1 MFPANWEAWAEKAPF
16 YETTTTAPRYQSQD
30 WLLYFSTVFT
40 SPVFWRIF
48 SHLLVHISRPHA
60 CGMRCPVLRWG
71 MSLPGQHALCRAGV
85 VCLHLLVAGAQHIL
99 RGRLMLRVLISS
111 LTTVPHSL
119 TAGALGL
126 LLVFRTN
133 TAYDRF
139 WEVRLPPP
147 LVPATFLHL
156 LRSHFLKDIVLHV
169 KSPTKRARKLW
180 GALVNYTRD
189 IARIA
194 HVHLTGYER
203 YASSSDQ
210 SFCATVSDVEEEG
223 ANASIWM
230 LREETRPRAH
240 TLGWRMLIW
249 AEEQAR
255 KTVSLTR

>member
-1 MFPANWEAWAEKAPF
+1 
-16 YETTTTAPRYQSQD
+16 
-30 WLLYFSTVFT
+30 
-40 SPVFWRIF
+40 
-48 SHLLVHISRPHA
+48 
-60 CGMRCPVLRWG
+60 

-99 RGRLMLRVLISS
+99 RGVLSLFPRNFLFQRLMLRVLISS

-169 KSPTKRARKLW
+169 KSPTKRVFLLAECVYMCACLPLSTGSQAVGSVGELHPRHRSHCARPPYRIREVCEQLRSI
-180 GALVNYTRD
+180 LLRD
-189 IARIA
+189 S
-194 HVHLTGYER
+194 E
-203 YASSSDQ
+203 
-210 SFCATVSDVEEEG
+210 
-223 ANASIWM
+223 
-230 LREETRPRAH
+230 
-240 TLGWRMLIW
+240 
-249 AEEQAR
+249 
-255 KTVSLTR
+255 